1 MVLKCRNEVMEF
13 IQKMW
18 GWERIYLVI
27 KMADLRR
34 PSRKG
39 DSIGGVLVVC
49 MHDVYDAHILIQLLT
64 EGTLIG

>member
-1 MVLKCRNEVMEF
+1 
-13 IQKMW
+13 
-18 GWERIYLVI
+18 VI

-39 DSIGGVLVVC
+39 DSIGGVLVGC

-64 EGTLIG
+64 EGRFWLVTSIAEH